1 MEERMIEF
9 RELEA
14 FVWIVKLGSF
24 RMAADH
30 LHVTQPSIS
39 ERIARLESALGEQV
53 LRRDHRPVIP
63 TLKGREL
70 FRRATS
76 LLEQRQSVLDQFQVD
91 HEFAGV
97 FRLGVAETIAQSW
110 LPELLN
116 RVSIKYPRMI
126 IELEVEGTP
135 GLSQKLVN
143 HELDLAF
150 LMGPVTSDHIVNR
163 ILCEYPLNFISHP
176 DLVAQCVAAP
186 EACLNELVLLTFAR
200 ESIPYRDLKL
210 LLDELG
216 IKQPRV
222 YCSSSGWTIARLAM
236 ASTGIGVFSPIIV
249 RQQLAE
255 SRLAIVNLPLT
266 LPNLRFTASRPT
278 LFDASLADT
287 ITELAMQISRSP
299 QWQQELADRPD

>member
-1 MEERMIEF
+1 MIEF

-70 FRRATS
+70 FRRAAS

-91 HEFAGV
+91 DDFAGI

-116 RVSIKYPRMI
+116 SLSLKYPQMV

-135 GLSQKLVN
+135 GLAQKLVN

-150 LMGPVTSDHIVNR
+150 LMGPVASDHIVNR
-163 ILCEYPLNFISHP
+163 TLCEYPLNFITHP
-176 DLVAQCVAAP
+176 DLVAQCLSAP
-186 EACLNELVLLTFAR
+186 EKSLSELVLLTFAR

-216 IKQPRV
+216 IQQPRV

-236 ASTGIGVFSPIIV
+236 AKTGIGVFSPIIV
-249 RQQLAE
+249 RQELTE
-255 SRLAIVNLPLT
+255 NRLAIVDLPFS
-266 LPNLRFTASRPT
+266 LPNLRFTASRPA
-278 LFDASLADT
+278 LIDASLADT
-287 ITELAMQISRSP
+287 ITGLAMEISTSQSWKSELAV
-299 QWQQELADRPD
+299 

>member
-1 MEERMIEF
+1 MIEF

-24 RMAADH
+24 RMAAEH

-39 ERIARLESALGEQV
+39 ERIARLEGALGEQV

-70 FRRATS
+70 FRRASS

-116 RVSIKYPRMI
+116 QLSIKYPRMV

-135 GLSQKLVN
+135 GLSQKLIN

-150 LMGPVTSDHIVNR
+150 LMGPVTSDHLVNQT
-163 ILCEYPLNFISHP
+163 LCEYPLKFIVHP
-176 DLVAQCVAAP
+176 ELVEFCLSAP
-186 EACLNELVLLTFAR
+186 EASLRESVLLTFAR

-236 ASTGIGVFSPIIV
+236 AKTGIGVFSPIIV
-249 RQQLAE
+249 RQELME
-255 SRLAIVNLPLT
+255 KRLAVIEMPFN
-266 LPNLRFTASRPT
+266 LPNLRFTATRPSG
-278 LFDASLADT
+278 LDSGLADV
-287 ITELAMQISRSP
+287 IIDLAMQISTSAGWRH
-299 QWQQELADRPD
+299 ELAQH

>member
-1 MEERMIEF
+1 VIEF

-24 RMAADH
+24 RMAAEH

-39 ERIARLESALGEQV
+39 ERIARLESTLGEKV

-70 FRRATS
+70 FRKAAY
-76 LLEQRQSVLDQFQVD
+76 LLEQRQAVLNQFHSD
-91 HEFAGV
+91 HQFSGS

-116 RVSIKYPRMI
+116 RLSVQYPKMI

-135 GLSQKLVN
+135 QLSQKLIN

-150 LMGPVTSDHIVNR
+150 LMGPVPSEHIVNR
-163 ILCEYPLNFISHP
+163 PLCEYPLAFIAHP
-176 DLVAQCVAAP
+176 ELALDHSEDFESILRRCVLV
-186 EACLNELVLLTFAR
+186 TFAR
-200 ESIPYRDLKL
+200 ESIPYSNLKL

-216 IKQPRV
+216 IREPRV
-222 YCSSSGWTIARLAM
+222 HCSSSGWTIARLAM
-236 ASTGIGVFSPIIV
+236 ARTGIGVFSPIIV
-249 RQQLAE
+249 RQELTDH
-255 SRLAIVNLPLT
+255 RLEIIETSLR
-266 LPNLRFTASRPT
+266 LPNLRFTASRPSN
-278 LFDASLADT
+278 FDASLADT
-287 ITELAMQISRSP
+287 ITDLAMAISTSETWKFELA
-299 QWQQELADRPD
+299 